1 MRILFMGTPDF
12 ATVSLSALLA
22 QPDFSVVGVLTQPD
36 KPKGRHMTLTPP
48 PVKVMAEENG
58 IPVWQ
63 PETLK
68 DGAISELLEEL
79 SPDAIAVVA
88 YGKLLPEY
96 VLNYPQYGCIN
107 VHGSLLPAY
116 RGAAPMQRAVMAGEK
131 TVGVTTMRMAK
142 GMDTGDMYL
151 KAEMPLTLED
161 NFETVHDSLAD
172 MGAQLLVHTLRGV
185 QAGTLKAHMQDE
197 AKATHAA
204 KIEKS
209 DCLLDFDRPARAV
222 HFYARGLTPI
232 PLPFAYLG
240 GKMIK
245 FTSLALDKEE
255 GVLGKAGEV
264 ISLED
269 DRITVACKEGSVVIR
284 GVLPEGKKSM
294 SASDFIRG
302 RSVAVGSVFK
312 NTKEM

>member
-12 ATVSLSALLA
+12 ATVSLAALLA
-22 QPDFSVVGVLTQPD
+22 QSDFSVAGVLTQPD

-63 PETLK
+63 PEILK
-68 DGAISELLEEL
+68 DGAIADLLENL
-79 SPDAIAVVA
+79 QPDAIAVVA

-96 VLNYPQYGCIN
+96 VLNYPKFGCIN

-116 RGAAPMQRAVMAGEK
+116 RGAAPMQRAIMAGEK
-131 TVGVTTMRMAK
+131 TVGVTTMKMAK

-151 KAEMPLTLED
+151 KAEMPLTLAD
-161 NFETVHDSLAD
+161 NFETVHDGLAD

-185 QAGTLKAHMQDE
+185 QEGTLKAHKQDE
-197 AKATHAA
+197 TKATHAS
-204 KIEKS
+204 KIEKA
-209 DCLLDFDRPARAV
+209 DCLLDFDRPARSV
-222 HFYARGLTPI
+222 HFHANALIPV
-232 PLPFAYLG
+232 PLPFAYLN

-245 FTSLALDKEE
+245 FTSLSLEKQE
-255 GVLGKAGEV
+255 GVFGKPGQV
-264 ISLED
+264 ISLEND
-269 DRITVACKEGSVVIR
+269 QITVACKEGTVVIK

-294 SASDFIRG
+294 TSSDFIRG
-302 RSVAVGSVFK
+302 RGITLDAVLTNK
-312 NTKEM
+312 KEI

>member
-1 MRILFMGTPDF
+1 MKILYMGTPDF
-12 ATVSLSALLA
+12 ATVSLKRLLEE
-22 QPDFSVVGVLTQPD
+22 PDFSVVGVLTQPD

-48 PVKVMAEENG
+48 PVKVVAEENG

-68 DGAISELLEEL
+68 EGAIADLLTELQ
-79 SPDAIAVVA
+79 PDAIAVVA

-96 VLNYPQYGCIN
+96 VLNYPKYGCIN

-116 RGAAPMQRAVMAGEK
+116 RGAAPMQRAVMAGEE
-131 TVGVTTMRMAK
+131 TVGVTTMKMAK

-161 NFETVHDSLAD
+161 NFETVHDGLAA
-172 MGAQLLVHTLRGV
+172 MGADLLVHTLRGLE
-185 QAGTLKAHMQDE
+185 AGTLKAHPQDE

-204 KIEKS
+204 KIEKA
-209 DCLLDFDRPARAV
+209 DCLLDFDQPSRAV

-232 PLPFAYLG
+232 PLPYAYLN
-240 GKMIK
+240 GKMVK
-245 FTSLALDKEE
+245 FTSLCLCKEQ
-255 GVLGKAGEV
+255 GKQGKAGEV
-264 ISLED
+264 ISLD
-269 DRITVACKEGSVVIR
+269 GGKITVACGEGTVTID

-302 RSVAVGSVFK
+302 RGVAVGDFFTV
-312 NTKEM
+312 TK